1 MNFSEVVA
9 YLYSQLPM
17 FQRIGASAFKKD
29 LSNTIALC
37 EYLGNPHRKFKSIH
51 VAGTNGKG
59 STSHSI
65 AAVMQV
71 AGYKTGLYTS
81 PHLKSFTERIR
92 VNGTE
97 IPEDKVIEFVEK
109 HKPFIEEL
117 KPSFF
122 ELTVAMAFDHF
133 AQEQVD
139 IAVIEV
145 GMGGRLDST
154 NVIDPILSII
164 TNIGFDHKEFLG
176 NTLPEIAF
184 EKAGIIKPNRPVVI
198 SQTQSETK
206 DVFLKKALEG
216 NAPIQFADVIY
227 KIDKVSDQSAPGLYS
242 VHNLES
248 NSKEVIPFQLQGDY
262 QRFNLPGILLAID
275 ELKKLGFPINKEA
288 IHLGLANVASLT
300 GLRGRWQTLSHSPLT
315 ICDTGHNE
323 DGIRMVV
330 DQLQSLPKNRLHF
343 VIGMVRDKDIDGVLN
358 LLPKDAIY
366 YFTQAQI
373 PRALEAQE
381 LREKASNFQLFGE
394 AYQEIN
400 AAIQAAKS
408 NAANDDVIFIGGST
422 FVVAEIDELNGS
434 TEEKTL

>member
-92 VNGTE
+92 INGTE
-97 IPEDKVIEFVEK
+97 IPEEKVIEFVEK

-133 AQEQVD
+133 AQKQVD

-184 EKAGIIKPNRPVVI
+184 EKAGIIKPNRPVLI

-206 DVFLKKALEG
+206 DVFLKKALEC

-227 KIDKVSDQSAPGLYS
+227 KSDKVSDQSVPGLYS

-288 IHLGLANVASLT
+288 INLGLANVASLT

-400 AAIQAAKS
+400 EAIRAAKL

-434 TEEKTL
+434 TEEKTI

>member
-59 STSHSI
+59 STSHSV
-65 AAVMQV
+65 AAVLQV
-71 AGYKTGLYTS
+71 VGYKTGLYTS

-97 IPEDKVIEFVEK
+97 IPEEKVIEFVEQ

-206 DVFLKKALEG
+206 DTFLKKARES
-216 NAPIQFADVIY
+216 NALIKYADATYIV
-227 KIDKVSDQSAPGLYS
+227 DKVTNQAELGLYS

-262 QRFNLPGILLAID
+262 QRLNLPGILLAID
-275 ELKKLGFPINKEA
+275 ELQKLGFTINKEA
-288 IHLGLANVASLT
+288 IPQGLANVTSLT
-300 GLRGRWQTLSHSPLT
+300 GLRGRWQTLSYSPLT

-358 LLPKDAIY
+358 LLPKDATY

-373 PRALEAQE
+373 PRAMEAKE

-400 AAIQAAKS
+400 AAIKAAKS
-408 NAANDDVIFIGGST
+408 KAANDDVIFIGGST